1 MVSGVTGL
9 IPVSLTE
16 LGLLVGIPLLLVI
29 SIVRWVRHKIGWQRF
44 ASGWLTLALILYSL
58 FFRRMGA
65 EIIPAKPMRRRQDW
79 RQSLSK

>member
-65 EIIPAKPMRRRQDW
+65 ELFPPNLCADGRTGDK
-79 RQSLSK
+79 SLSK